1 MKKALND
8 MKVKYKKV
16 EGEARF
22 YGPKIDIQI
31 DTALGQWNHCI
42 YYTIRLFTTW
52 EIWLKLHW

>member
-1 MKKALND
+1 